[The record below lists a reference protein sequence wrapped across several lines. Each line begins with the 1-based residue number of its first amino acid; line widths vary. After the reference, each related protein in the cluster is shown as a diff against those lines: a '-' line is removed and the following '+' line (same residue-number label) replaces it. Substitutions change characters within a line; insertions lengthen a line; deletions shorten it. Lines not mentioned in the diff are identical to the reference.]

1 MRTLGVPGFVHLK
14 FCYLYLPPTGSI
26 EYLVKW
32 EGWSN
37 KYNTWETEKNI
48 LDPSLIEDFEKEAK
62 ENISMAKTMPKKR
75 KSKVN
80 SKILD

>member
-1 MRTLGVPGFVHLK
+1 MYFLNFVTHT
-14 FCYLYLPPTGSI
+14 YPPTGSI

>member
-1 MRTLGVPGFVHLK
+1 MYFLNFVTCTYPL
-14 FCYLYLPPTGSI
+14 TGSI

-37 KYNTWETEKNI
+37 KYNTWESEKNI

-62 ENISMAKTMPKKR
+62 ESTSKAKTMPKKR

-80 SKILD
+80 PKILN

>member
-1 MRTLGVPGFVHLK
+1 MYFLNFVT
-14 FCYLYLPPTGSI
+14 CTYPPTGSI

-62 ENISMAKTMPKKR
+62 ENTSKAKTMPKKR
-75 KSKVN
+75 KSQVN
-80 SKILD
+80 LKILN

>member
-1 MRTLGVPGFVHLK
+1 MF
-14 FCYLYLPPTGSI
+14 LPPPIGSI

-48 LDPSLIEDFEKEAK
+48 LDPSLIEDFEKQAK
-62 ENISMAKTMPKKR
+62 ENTSKTKTMPKKR

-80 SKILD
+80 PKILN

>member
-1 MRTLGVPGFVHLK
+1 MYFLNFVT
-14 FCYLYLPPTGSI
+14 CTYPPTGSI

-37 KYNTWETEKNI
+37 KYNTWESEKNI

-62 ENISMAKTMPKKR
+62 ENTSKAKTMPKKR
-75 KSKVN
+75 KSQVN
-80 SKILD
+80 PKILNQG

>member
-1 MRTLGVPGFVHLK
+1 MIFTESDIT
-14 FCYLYLPPTGSI
+14 YTYPPTGSI

-37 KYNTWETEKNI
+37 KYNTWESEKNI

-62 ENISMAKTMPKKR
+62 ENTSKAKTMPKKR

-80 SKILD
+80 PNILN

>member
-1 MRTLGVPGFVHLK
+1 MYFLNFVT
-14 FCYLYLPPTGSI
+14 CTYPPTGSI

-37 KYNTWETEKNI
+37 KYNTWESEKNI

-62 ENISMAKTMPKKR
+62 ENTSKAKTMPKKR
-75 KSKVN
+75 KSQVN
-80 SKILD
+80 LKILN

>member
-1 MRTLGVPGFVHLK
+1 MYFLNVDTCF
-14 FCYLYLPPTGSI
+14 YPPTGSI

-48 LDPSLIEDFEKEAK
+48 LDPSLIEDFEKQAK
-62 ENISMAKTMPKKR
+62 ENTSKTKTMPKKR

-80 SKILD
+80 PKILN